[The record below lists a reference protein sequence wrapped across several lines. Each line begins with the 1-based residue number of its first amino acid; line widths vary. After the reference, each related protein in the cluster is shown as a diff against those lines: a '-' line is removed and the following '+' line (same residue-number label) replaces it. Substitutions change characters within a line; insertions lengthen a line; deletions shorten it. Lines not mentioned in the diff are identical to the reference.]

1 MRENR
6 LEKIEA
12 LKAENRKFR
21 DEWFGDAELMPSDL
35 YPTPPFT
42 PTRGMHPRILVNE
55 AGLPSLKKVLLGDES
70 AYGGLLPTFWS
81 YANEEDF
88 SGKFEE
94 TGDII
99 PGPDGNIKNR
109 YSEIKLAK
117 IEAKALAYLVTGD
130 ELYGY
135 EAIVAIKHA
144 TLTLRYW
151 RLTNQDTYH
160 GPAHVLDT
168 LTHVYDWCYPLL
180 TEQDKR
186 QLIGGARTKLFSL
199 IEFKYPPTNMG
210 AVSGHG
216 TGLQMFRTCI
226 CMAASFFDE
235 RPDMWQCIAGRFYAE
250 YVPVVKYMYSS
261 GFISQGPSNY
271 GAGKFYGI
279 LYSALLLRSLGDDT
293 SYGEGIAKA
302 PYTIL
307 ANFMPDGRV
316 MQTGDANN
324 GHGHLENGAGAGER
338 LFPDWT
344 LLGAAITKDP
354 TFLKYARIFFDD
366 FNKYSYNNGRM
377 TPAITAICLAACL
390 DIPEGTP
397 IKELDPITY
406 NGHPGGQTIIRTR
419 WDDENAA
426 MVLMKVGDRTMANH
440 EHQDSGNFQIYYKGL
455 LACDSGWYTGVNYG
469 WEHWTHYQ
477 HATVAHNCPLV
488 HDPDAAKTSPIGKY
502 YSGGQ
507 LALREA
513 PVIEDWHGGDFD
525 IAKIIGHEEGRSEDG
540 RAGKYAYIAGD
551 LSNAYDKNEVAYV
564 GRSMLTVMRDGEA
577 IPAVTL
583 VYDDVTSINPKAIK
597 KFLVHTPKEAFVDEK
612 TNIVT
617 TENRGGKLTVVP
629 LIGLNKVEAF
639 GGIGKEFWV
648 GEDKDHG
655 VNVDEKVPERYLGK
669 IWGRAEFSTTGNT
682 TDKILAA
689 LYVSDAG
696 SDAKLDIKTVE
707 SDKAIGAAFDG
718 VVCVF
723 AKSRGRELSSLGF
736 TAEGA
741 GEATYYIGGIAPGEW
756 HLSVNGEDIGSVH
769 AGVGKSFVTF
779 KAPYGMVKLKLFR
792 YNRVYQ
798 VLPKSRG

>member
-6 LEKIEA
+6 EQKIEA
-12 LKAENRKFR
+12 LKEENAKFKNW
-21 DEWFGDAELMPSDL
+21 WFGEAELMPSDL

-42 PTRGMHPRILVNE
+42 PVRGMHPRILVNAE
-55 AGLPSLKKVLLGDES
+55 GLPSLKKVLLGDES

-88 SGKFEE
+88 CGKFEE
-94 TGDII
+94 EGDII

-144 TLTLRYW
+144 MLTLRYW

-168 LTHVYDWCYPLL
+168 LVHVYDWCYDLL
-180 TEQDKR
+180 TDTDKI
-186 QLIGGARTKLFSL
+186 QLIGGMRTKLFSL

-226 CMAASFFDE
+226 SLAAAFCDE
-235 RPDMWQCIAGRFYAE
+235 RPDFWQCIAGRFYSE
-250 YVPVVKYMYSS
+250 FVPVIKYMYSS
-261 GFISQGPSNY
+261 GFLPQGPSNY

-279 LYSALLLRSLGDDT
+279 LYSALMLRTIGDDM

-324 GHGHLENGAGAGER
+324 GVGHLENGHGVM
-338 LFPDWT
+338 FPDWS

-354 TFLKYARIFFDD
+354 TFLKYARVFFND

-377 TPAITAICLAACL
+377 TPAITAICIAACL
-390 DIPEGTP
+390 DIPDGTP

-419 WDDENAA
+419 WDDENSA

-440 EHQDSGNFQIYYKGL
+440 DHQDSGNFQIHYKGL
-455 LACDSGWYTGVNYG
+455 LACDSGWYTGVNYARR
-469 WEHWTHYQ
+469 HWMYYQ

-488 HDPDAAKTSPIGKY
+488 YDPEAAKTSPIGKY

-507 LALREA
+507 LYLNECS
-513 PVIEDWHGGDFD
+513 VISEWHGGEFD
-525 IAKIIGHEEGRSEDG
+525 IGKITGHAEGRSEDG
-540 RAGKYAYIAGD
+540 KTGKYAYIAGD
-551 LSNAYDKNEVAYV
+551 ITNAYDKNEVSYL
-564 GRSMLTVMRDGEA
+564 GRSMFTLTREGEA
-577 IPAVTL
+577 VPAVTL
-583 VYDDVTSINPKAIK
+583 VYDDITSINPKAIK
-597 KFLVHTPKEAFVDEK
+597 KFLVHTPKEAFLDEK

-629 LIGLNKVEAF
+629 LIGLKKAEVF

-655 VNVDEKVPERYLGK
+655 VNVDDKVPEFYLGK
-669 IWGRAEFSTTGNT
+669 IWGRAEYSTTGNT
-682 TDKILAA
+682 TDKMLTA

-696 SDAKLDIKTVE
+696 SDAKLELVPIE
-707 SDKAIGAAFDG
+707 NEKAIGVMFDG
-718 VVCVF
+718 SVCVF
-723 AKSRGRELSSLGF
+723 SKTRDLEVYSINF
-736 TAEGA
+736 TADGE
-741 GEATYYIGGIAPGEW
+741 GEATYYIGGLCAGEW
-756 HLSVNGEDIGSVH
+756 KITVNGEDVGTASVGAGS
-769 AGVGKSFVTF
+769 SFVTF
-779 KAPYGMVKLKLFR
+779 KAAYGKVELSALKR
-792 YNRVYQ
+792 YGKFKFLRVA
-798 VLPKSRG
+798 RD

>member
-12 LKAENRKFR
+12 LKAENRKFK
-21 DEWFGDAELMPSDL
+21 DEWFGEAELMPSDL

-42 PTRGMHPRILVNE
+42 PTRGMHPRILVNKE
-55 AGLPSLKKVLLGDES
+55 GLPSLKKVLLGDES
-70 AYGGLLPTFWS
+70 AYGGLLPTFWAF
-81 YANEEDF
+81 ANEENF

-94 TGDII
+94 EGDII

-109 YSEIKLAK
+109 YNQKTLAK

-135 EAIVAIKHA
+135 EAIVGIKNA
-144 TLTLRYW
+144 MLTLRYW
-151 RLTNQDTYH
+151 TLTNQDTYH
-160 GPAHVLDT
+160 GAAHVLDT
-168 LTHVYDWCYPLL
+168 LVHVYDWCYALL
-180 TEQDKR
+180 TDTDKR
-186 QLIGGARTKLFSL
+186 QLIGGMRTKLFSL

-226 CMAASFFDE
+226 SLAAAFCDE
-235 RPDMWQCIAGRFYAE
+235 RPDFWQCIAGRFYSE

-261 GFISQGPSNY
+261 GFLPQGPSNY

-279 LYSALLLRSLGDDT
+279 LYSALMLRTIGDGT

-324 GHGHLENGAGAGER
+324 GVGHLENGHGVM
-338 LFPDWT
+338 FPDWS

-377 TPAITAICLAACL
+377 TPAITAICIAACL

-397 IKELDPITY
+397 VKELDPITY
-406 NGHPGGQTIIRTR
+406 NGHPGGQTIIRSR

-440 EHQDSGNFQIYYKGL
+440 DHQDSGNFQIYYKGL

-469 WEHWTHYQ
+469 KPHWRHYQ

-488 HDPDAAKTSPIGKY
+488 YDPDAAKTSAIGKY

-507 LALREA
+507 LYLREA
-513 PVIEDWHGGDFD
+513 ALIADWHGGEFD
-525 IAKIIGHEEGRSEDG
+525 VGRITGHAEGRSEDG
-540 RAGKYAYIAGD
+540 KAGKYAYIAGD
-551 LSNAYDKNEVAYV
+551 ISNAYDKNEVAYL
-564 GRSMLTVMRDGEA
+564 GRSMFTLMREGEA
-577 IPAVTL
+577 VPAVTL

-597 KFLVHTPKEAFVDEK
+597 KFLLHTPKEALLDEK
-612 TNIVT
+612 TKVVT
-617 TENRGGKLTVVP
+617 TENRGGRLTAVP
-629 LIGLNKVEAF
+629 LVGLEKAEVL

-648 GEDKDHG
+648 GENKDNG
-655 VNVDEKVPERYLGK
+655 TNVDEQVPERYLGK
-669 IWGRAEFSTTGNT
+669 IWGRAEFSVTGNT
-682 TDKILAA
+682 TDKMLTA

-696 SDAKLDIKTVE
+696 SAELLDFSAINNGSV
-707 SDKAIGAAFDG
+707 IGAAFDG
-718 VVCVF
+718 SVCVF
-723 AKSRGRELSSLGF
+723 SKKRDAHATSLAFVTDGDKDSTYYVCGISSGEWRLTVNGNDMGTLVVPKGSSFVSFTAPCGEIELSLMKI
-736 TAEGA
+736 A
-741 GEATYYIGGIAPGEW
+741 GR
-756 HLSVNGEDIGSVH
+756 
-769 AGVGKSFVTF
+769 F
-779 KAPYGMVKLKLFR
+779 KILM
-792 YNRVYQ
+792 
-798 VLPKSRG
+798 

>member
-6 LEKIEA
+6 IEKIEA
-12 LKAENRKFR
+12 LKAENAKFK
-21 DEWFGDAELMPSDL
+21 DCWFGEAELMPSDL

-42 PTRGMHPRILVNE
+42 PTRGMHPRVIINKE
-55 AGLPSLKKVLLGDES
+55 GIPSLKKVLLGDEN

-94 TGDII
+94 SGDII

-144 TLTLRYW
+144 MLTLRYW

-168 LTHVYDWCYPLL
+168 LTHVYDWCYDLL
-180 TEQDKR
+180 SDQDKR
-186 QLIGGARTKLFSL
+186 QLIGGMRTKLFSL

-226 CMAASFFDE
+226 ALASAFYDE

-261 GFISQGPSNY
+261 GFLPQGPSNY

-279 LYSALLLRSLGDDT
+279 LYSALLLRTLGDDT
-293 SYGEGIAKA
+293 SYGDGIAKA

-307 ANFMPDGRV
+307 ANFMPNGRV

-324 GHGHLENGAGAGER
+324 GVGHLDNGHGVV
-338 LFPDWT
+338 FPDWT

-377 TPAITAICLAACL
+377 TPAITAICIAACL
-390 DIPEGTP
+390 DIPDGTP
-397 IKELDPITY
+397 VKELDPITY
-406 NGHPGGQTIIRTR
+406 NGHPGGQTIIKTR
-419 WDDENAA
+419 WDDEDAA

-440 EHQDSGNFQIYYKGL
+440 DHKDSGNFQIYYKGL
-455 LACDSGWYTGVNYG
+455 LASDSGWYTGVNYG
-469 WEHWTHYQ
+469 KPHWRYYQ
-477 HATVAHNCPLV
+477 QASVAHNCPLV
-488 HDPDAAKTSPIGKY
+488 YDPEAAKTSPMGKY

-507 LALREA
+507 LQLTEA
-513 PVIEDWHGGDFD
+513 QVIEDWHGGEFD
-525 IAKIIGHEEGRSEDG
+525 VGKILGHAEGRSEDG
-540 RAGKYAYIAGD
+540 KAGEYAYISGD
-551 LSNAYDKNEVAYV
+551 ITNAYNRSEVAYL
-564 GRSMLTVMRDGEA
+564 GRSMITLIREGEK

-583 VYDDVTSINPKAIK
+583 VYDDVTSVNPNAIK
-597 KFLVHTPKEAFVDEK
+597 KFLLHTPKEAFLDEK
-612 TNIVT
+612 TNILT
-617 TENRGGKLTVVP
+617 TENGGGKLTMIP
-629 LIGLNKVEAF
+629 LIGLKKAEAF

-648 GEDKDHG
+648 GRDKDNG
-655 VNVDEKVPERYLGK
+655 INVDEQVPERYFGK
-669 IWGRAEFSTTGNT
+669 IWGRAEYSTTGNA
-682 TDKILAA
+682 TDKMLSV

-696 SDAKLDIKTVE
+696 STDTLDVSAIDSNSV
-707 SDKAIGAAFDG
+707 IGAAFDNS
-718 VVCVF
+718 VCVF
-723 AKSRGRELSSLGF
+723 SKSRCYEYTGLSFKSEGEG
-736 TAEGA
+736 TAK
-741 GEATYYIGGIAPGEW
+741 YYVGGLCSGVW
-756 HLSVNGEDIGSVH
+756 QVKVNGEDVLETSVKLGSGF
-769 AGVGKSFVTF
+769 AAFE
-779 KAPYGMVKLKLFR
+779 APYGEVEMKLLR
-792 YNRVYQ
+792 YTRCFKRVY
-798 VLPKSRG
+798 